1 MKISDAVKVAERSKD
16 VKELLQR
23 GYFLN
28 SGMAFLEPLD
38 KDPKK
43 WTLTYYDQAKNTVV
57 QVEVDGDIVTLIDKG
72 TPIRPT
78 KEKLDI
84 REVKTS
90 SAKMLEKARNDFKKY
105 KQPISQ
111 ILLSIQTEDDRP
123 IWRVNF
129 VTTLLYLITVKLDA
143 KKGDIL
149 SSEMH
154 SLAK

>member
-1 MKISDAVKVAERSKD
+1 MKISDAVKAAEKSKD
-16 VKELLQR
+16 IKELLQD

-28 SGMAFLEPLD
+28 SGMAFLEPMD
-38 KDPKK
+38 KDAEK
-43 WTLTYYDQAKNTVV
+43 WTLTYYNPIKNIVA
-57 QVEVDGDIVTLIDKG
+57 QVEVNETIVAVGERG
-72 TPIRPT
+72 TPIHPT
-78 KEKLDI
+78 KEKLDLK
-84 REVKTS
+84 EVKTS

-111 ILLSIQTEDDRP
+111 ILMSIQTEGGRP

-129 VTTLLYLITVKLDA
+129 ITTMLHLITVTLDA
-143 KKGDIL
+143 KKGNIL

>member
-1 MKISDAVKVAERSKD
+1 MKILDAVKAAEKSRD
-16 VKELLQR
+16 VKELLQD

-38 KDPKK
+38 KDAGK
-43 WTLTYYDQAKNTVV
+43 WTLTFYHSGKNAVV
-57 QVEVDGDIVTLIDKG
+57 QAEVDGETVNLGEKG
-72 TPIRPT
+72 TPMHPT
-78 KEKLDI
+78 KERLDL
-84 REVKTS
+84 RELKTS
-90 SAKMLEKARNDFKKY
+90 SAKMLEKARADFKKY

-111 ILLSIQTEDDRP
+111 ILISIQMEGGKPT
-123 IWRVNF
+123 WRVNF

-143 KKGDIL
+143 KKGNIL

>member
-1 MKISDAVKVAERSKD
+1 MKISDAAKAAEKSKG
-16 VKELLQR
+16 VKELLQE

-38 KDPKK
+38 KDSEK
-43 WTLTYYDQAKNTVV
+43 WTLTYYNQAKNIVA
-57 QVEVDGDIVTLIDKG
+57 QVEVEGDTVTLGERG
-72 TPIRPT
+72 TPIHPT
-78 KEKLDI
+78 KDKLDLK
-84 REVKTS
+84 EVKTS
-90 SAKMLEKARNDFKKY
+90 SAKMLEKARIDFKKY

-111 ILLSIQTEDDRP
+111 ILMSIQTEGDRP

-129 VTTLLYLITVKLDA
+129 VTTMLYLITVKLDA

>member
-1 MKISDAVKVAERSKD
+1 MKISDAVKVAEKSKD
-16 VKELLQR
+16 VKELLQD

-38 KDPKK
+38 KDSEK
-43 WTLTYYDQAKNTVV
+43 WTLTYYNPVKNVVV
-57 QVEVDGDIVTLIDKG
+57 QVEVEDDTVTLTERG
-72 TPIRPT
+72 TPIHPT
-78 KEKLDI
+78 KEKLDLK
-84 REVKTS
+84 EVKTS

-111 ILLSIQTEDDRP
+111 ILMSIQTEGGRP

-129 VTTLLYLITVKLDA
+129 ITTMLHLITITLDA
-143 KKGDIL
+143 KKGNIL

>member
-1 MKISDAVKVAERSKD
+1 MKISDAVKAAEKSKD
-16 VKELLQR
+16 IKELLQD

-28 SGMAFLEPLD
+28 SGMAFLEPMD
-38 KDPKK
+38 KDAEK
-43 WTLTYYDQAKNTVV
+43 WTLTYYNPIKNIVA
-57 QVEVDGDIVTLIDKG
+57 QVEVDETIVAVGERG
-72 TPIRPT
+72 TPIHPT
-78 KEKLDI
+78 KERLDI
-84 REVKTS
+84 KEVKTS

-105 KQPISQ
+105 KQPVSQ
-111 ILLSIQTEDDRP
+111 ILMSIQTEGDRP

-129 VTTLLYLITVKLDA
+129 VTTLLYLITVRLDA